1 MTVRDAPPVDDEFE
15 EAYEEDDDAA
25 DGQSGL
31 VNVVNASARWLV
43 LGLVIVGGV
52 IAVALVLTPP
62 RESVLILGSDA
73 RPDEIAQGVV
83 GRTDTLML
91 LVADR
96 AEPLAATLSIP
107 RDLWVTI
114 AGGYGQERINAA
126 YELGGHTAATR
137 TVSNVIGQPVDHYLL
152 IHLQGVRDVIDAL
165 GGVDIVVEH
174 PIHDDAYPTDDY
186 GIITIDIPAGR
197 QHMDGT
203 TALEYAR
210 TRHQDSDFG
219 RAERQQQVLAAVRAA
234 LVNPLNWWRLPAF
247 AVAVSQAVTTDLSPT
262 DGVAIGAAMVRYGG
276 PPASMVIDTQLAE
289 QITGSDGAY
298 LLQATP
304 DLKPAV
310 ARFLR
315 TSSPTIEV
323 LNGAGV
329 AGVARTTADRL
340 TGQGYTVS
348 RVGDADRP
356 QSQTTLS
363 ARPASRS
370 MAESVAQSLGLP
382 AGRVSTSASLPAGV
396 DIQVIVGGDLGSR

>member
-1 MTVRDAPPVDDEFE
+1 MTVRDAPPVDGQFE
-15 EAYEEDDDAA
+15 DAYADDAPDERFSLA
-25 DGQSGL
+25 RVL
-31 VNVVNASARWLV
+31 NTVARWLV
-43 LGLVIVGGV
+43 LMLIVVGAV
-52 IAVALVLTPP
+52 IALALVLTPP

-73 RPDEIAQGVV
+73 RPDEIAEGVI

-126 YELGGHTAATR
+126 YELGGPGAATQ
-137 TVSNVIGQPVDHYLL
+137 TVSSVVGQPVDHYLL

-165 GGVDIVVEH
+165 GGVDITVET

-186 GIITIDIPAGR
+186 GIITIDIPAGP

-203 TALEYAR
+203 TALEYGR

-247 AVAVSQAVTTDLSPT
+247 TIAVSHAITTDLSPT
-262 DGVAIGAAMVRYGG
+262 DAIAISAALVRYDGA
-276 PPASMVIDTQLAE
+276 PASMVIDTQLAR
-289 QITGSDGAY
+289 QVTGSDGAY

-310 ARFLR
+310 ARFLH
-315 TSSPTIEV
+315 TSTPSIQV

-340 TGQGYTVS
+340 TGQGYTVGQ
-348 RVGDADRP
+348 VGDADRP

-370 MAESVAQSLGLP
+370 MAESIARSLGLP
-382 AGRVSTSASLPAGV
+382 TSRVSTSAGLPAGV
-396 DIQVIVGGDLGSR
+396 DVQVVVGTDLGSR

>member
-1 MTVRDAPPVDDEFE
+1 MTVKDTPPVNDEFE
-15 EAYEEDDDAA
+15 EAYADDDAP
-25 DGQSGL
+25 DERFGL
-31 VNVVNASARWLV
+31 VNAVARWLV
-43 LGLVIVGGV
+43 LALVVVGAG
-52 IAVALVLTPP
+52 IAAALVLTPP
-62 RESVLILGSDA
+62 RASVLILGSDA

-96 AEPLAATLSIP
+96 AEPLVATLSIP

-126 YELGGHTAATR
+126 YELGGSAAATQ
-137 TVSNVIGQPVDHYLL
+137 TVSSVIGQPVNHYLL

-165 GGVDIVVEH
+165 GGIDMVVET

-186 GIITIDIPAGR
+186 GIITIDIAAGP

-210 TRHQDSDFG
+210 SRHQDSDFG
-219 RAERQQQVLAAVRAA
+219 RAERQQRVLAAVRAA
-234 LVNPLNWWRLPAF
+234 LLNPLNWWRLPAF
-247 AVAVSQAVTTDLSPT
+247 TIAVSHAVTTDLSPA
-262 DGVAIGAAMVRYGG
+262 DAIAIGAAMVRYGG
-276 PPASMVIDTQLAE
+276 APASMVIDTQLAHE
-289 QITGSDGAY
+289 VTGSDGAY
-298 LLQATP
+298 LLQASP

-310 ARFLR
+310 ARFLH
-315 TSSPTIEV
+315 TSTPTIEV

-329 AGVARTTADRL
+329 AGVARATADRL
-340 TGQGYTVS
+340 TGQGFTVS
-348 RVGDADRP
+348 QVGDADRT

-370 MAESVAQSLGLP
+370 MAESIARSLGLP
-382 AGRVSTSASLPAGV
+382 ASRVSTSTTLPAGV
-396 DIQVIVGGDLGSR
+396 DIQVLVGGDISAR

>member
-1 MTVRDAPPVDDEFE
+1 MTLRDAPPVDDEFE
-15 EAYEEDDDAA
+15 EAYEDDDAPDERA
-25 DGQSGL
+25 GL
-31 VNVVNASARWLV
+31 ANVVNTIARWLV
-43 LGLVIVGGV
+43 LALVVVGGV

-107 RDLWVTI
+107 RDLWVAI
-114 AGGYGQERINAA
+114 AGGYGEERINAA
-126 YELGGHTAATR
+126 YELGGPTAATR
-137 TVSNVIGQPVDHYLL
+137 TVSSVVGQPVDHYLL

-165 GGVDIVVEH
+165 GGVDIVVET

-186 GIITIDIPAGR
+186 GVTTIDIPAGR
-197 QHMDGT
+197 QHMDGA

-234 LVNPLNWWRLPAF
+234 LVNPLSWWRLPAF
-247 AVAVSQAVTTDLSPT
+247 TVAVNHAVTTDLSPT
-262 DGVAIGAAMVRYGG
+262 DAIAIGAALVRYGG
-276 PPASMVIDTQLAE
+276 APASMVIDTQLA
-289 QITGSDGAY
+289 QQVTGSDGAY

-304 DLKPAV
+304 ELKPAV

-340 TGQGYTVS
+340 TGQGFTVS
-348 RVGDADRP
+348 QVGDADRS
-356 QSQTTLS
+356 QRQTTLS

-370 MAESVAQSLGLP
+370 VAESIAQSLGLP
-382 AGRVSTSASLPAGV
+382 TNRVSISTSLPAGV
-396 DIQVIVGGDLGSR
+396 DIQVIVGGDLSAR